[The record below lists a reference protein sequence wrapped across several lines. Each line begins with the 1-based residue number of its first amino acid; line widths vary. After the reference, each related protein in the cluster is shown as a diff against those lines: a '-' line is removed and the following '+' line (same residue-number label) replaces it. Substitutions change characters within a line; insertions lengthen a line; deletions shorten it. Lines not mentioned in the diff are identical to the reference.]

1 MTKDSYI
8 KIGLVLII
16 LIGVLF
22 IYFSKDKIEHLE
34 PPLLKAS
41 SVYVGKEVTLSGV
54 AYPNSRI
61 AVYVNDSF
69 VDEFQVSDKGQFE
82 NKIQLSTEGEV
93 KIKAKQLF
101 KNLTSDFSDLLSVQV
116 DLTPPDKNSLKL
128 TSGIAEKT
136 QEQFLEI
143 KGSVNPGEILQVGT
157 SNINVNPDGSFE
169 DKIKLVEG
177 LNTLE
182 FIIKDKV
189 GNSVVSKNQQ
199 IYVDSI
205 APKIVTSSFECRYKD
220 TDTLSTQEK
229 VCIEIGDWSGYL
241 DSYNSLPIVGSVT
254 GQIKS
259 ISVNEKSVEWDEN
272 NEIYQR
278 LNLYLSGGIN
288 KYKVIVEDISGNV
301 SSAYIETS
309 AERTQ
314 DTINLNIDDY

>member
-1 MTKDSYI
+1 M
-8 KIGLVLII
+8 
-16 LIGVLF
+16 
-22 IYFSKDKIEHLE
+22 
-34 PPLLKAS
+34 
-41 SVYVGKEVTLSGV
+41 
-54 AYPNSRI
+54 
-61 AVYVNDSF
+61 
-69 VDEFQVSDKGQFE
+69 
-82 NKIQLSTEGEV
+82 
-93 KIKAKQLF
+93 
-101 KNLTSDFSDLLSVQV
+101 
-116 DLTPPDKNSLKL
+116 
-128 TSGIAEKT
+128 
-136 QEQFLEI
+136 
-143 KGSVNPGEILQVGT
+143 LQVGT
-157 SNINVNPDGSFE
+157 NNVNINSEGSFE
-169 DKIKLVEG
+169 DKIILVEG

-259 ISVNEKSVEWDEN
+259 ISVNGKSVEWDEN